1 MSEPTLWGLVRSS
14 SEDRD
19 AHRPLDPKERY
30 RALNDVFD
38 MQQDLI
44 DLGDKKARF
53 ALVIMGGLNAVAFFL
68 LVRGDGLSSVPIALR
83 PWLAVYV
90 GLYGVAA
97 LYFFFQAIES
107 LKPRIYSQSS
117 DKDLLGLR
125 FFEGIL
131 GRSEDDYR
139 ATWQAA
145 RMDQLA
151 EEIAEQIHSLSR
163 INEEKYAALRRLYLG
178 LQVMTILT
186 AGLIALLELG
196 RLL

>member
-14 SEDRD
+14 EASD

-38 MQQDLI
+38 LQQDLI

-68 LVRGDGLSSVPIALR
+68 LVRGDGLSGLPAALR
-83 PWLAVYV
+83 PWLALYV
-90 GLYGVAA
+90 ALYGAAA

-117 DKDLLGLR
+117 DSELLGLR
-125 FFEGIL
+125 FFDGIL
-131 GRSEDDYR
+131 GRSEESYR

-145 RMDQLA
+145 RMDQLT

-163 INEEKYAALRRLYLG
+163 INEEKYGALRRLYLG
-178 LQVMTILT
+178 LQVMTLLT
-186 AGLIALLELG
+186 AGLIAMLELG
-196 RLL
+196 RLA